1 MYTLR
6 TRKTAAGGQ
15 LRAAERLPVRYIIAH
30 CGKKFKGITGI
41 FMDSS
46 NLDFIYNPIREK
58 MKENITFIMFS
69 TYIEKLKPVELD
81 GRCIVLETV
90 SENFAEF
97 ITSTLAEKMRDAI
110 IKADVGVTDFRLVVK
125 GNKEYK
131 SVSAPEAQPYC
142 PPNNLNKRFTFDTFV
157 AGNNQFVVEAAK
169 DVASDPA
176 GAYNPLFIYGGT
188 GLGKTHLIQAI
199 ANKIISE
206 KPHLKVIYATCEQ
219 FVNEII
225 DTMFT
230 AKGPDARERG
240 NRLRQHYRSADVL
253 IIDDIQFI
261 ANKKA
266 VQEEFFHTFNELI
279 SRGKQIVITSDQPP
293 KELTALEERLR
304 TRFSGG
310 LVFDV
315 LPPNYET
322 KIAILKQKAFEKKS
336 IVPDEVLAFLAQD
349 SGDDVRTLEGRLT
362 KVIFAARLHEVPIS
376 VSLARSALNEAV
388 SESGNGEITAANI
401 INAVTGFY
409 GVSRDDLVGKCKKKD
424 LVLPRQVC
432 CYLMCEL
439 LSLPLMSI
447 GKELGNRNHTT
458 ILYSRNKVEEM
469 MAVSD
474 KMAKEIDDI
483 KNIILKK

>member
-1 MYTLR
+1 MY
-6 TRKTAAGGQ
+6 GFN
-15 LRAAERLPVRYIIAH
+15 YIIAH

-41 FMDSS
+41 IMDSS

-58 MKENITFIMFS
+58 MKENITYIMFS
-69 TYIEKLKPVELD
+69 TYIDKLKPVEID
-81 GRCIVLETV
+81 GRYIVLETV
-90 SENFAEF
+90 SENFAEL
-97 ITSTLAEKMRDAI
+97 ITNTLADKMRDAI
-110 IKADVGVTDFRLVVK
+110 IKADVGVSDFRLVVK
-125 GNKEYK
+125 GSKEYF
-131 SVSAPEAQPYC
+131 SAPQEEMPYS

-169 DVASDPA
+169 DVANDPA

-199 ANKIISE
+199 ANKIIAD
-206 KPHLKVIYATCEQ
+206 KPNLKVIYATCEQ

-230 AKGPDARERG
+230 AKGPNARERG
-240 NRLRQHYRSADVL
+240 NKLRQYYRSADVL

-310 LVFDV
+310 LVFDI

-322 KIAILKQKAFEKKS
+322 KIAILKQKAFEKRS

-362 KVIFAARLHEVPIS
+362 KVIFAARLHETPIT
-376 VSLARSALNEAV
+376 VALAKSALNEAV
-388 SESGNGEITAANI
+388 PESGGGEITASNI
-401 INAVTGFY
+401 ITAVTGFY
-409 GVSRDDLVGKCKKKD
+409 GVTREELVGKCKKKD
-424 LVLPRQVC
+424 LVVPRQVC

-469 MAVSD
+469 MTVSD

>member
-1 MYTLR
+1 MADT
-6 TRKTAAGGQ
+6 
-15 LRAAERLPVRYIIAH
+15 
-30 CGKKFKGITGI
+30 
-41 FMDSS
+41 S
-46 NLDFIYNPIREK
+46 NLDFIYNPIKEK
-58 MKENITFIMFS
+58 MRETISHISFL
-69 TYIEKLKPVELD
+69 TYIDKLVPVEID
-81 GRCIVLETV
+81 GRYIVLETI
-90 SENFAEF
+90 SENFAQS
-97 ITSTLAEKMRDAI
+97 IMNSLADKMREAI
-110 IKADVGVTDFRLVVK
+110 INANVGVSDFRLVVK
-125 GNKEYK
+125 GNNDYVFPVKEEEY
-131 SVSAPEAQPYC
+131 YI
-142 PPNNLNKRFTFDTFV
+142 PNNLNKKFTFDTFV

-169 DVASDPA
+169 DVANDPA
-176 GAYNPLFIYGGT
+176 GIYNPLFIYGGT

-199 ANKIISE
+199 ANKIIAD
-206 KPHLKVIYATCEQ
+206 KPQHKVIYATCEQ

-240 NRLRQHYRSADVL
+240 NKLRQHYRSADVL

-266 VQEEFFHTFNELI
+266 VQEEFFHTFNELV

-293 KELTALEERLR
+293 RELTALEERLR

-310 LVFDV
+310 LVFDI
-315 LPPNYET
+315 LPPNFET
-322 KIAILKQKAFEKKS
+322 KIAILKQKAFEKKC
-336 IVPDEVLAFLAQD
+336 IVPDDVLSFLAQN

-362 KVIFAARLHEVPIS
+362 KVIFASKLHEQPIT
-376 VSLARSALNEAV
+376 VSLARNALHEAV
-388 SESGNGEITAANI
+388 SENESEEITPASI
-401 INAVTGFY
+401 ISAVTGFY
-409 GVSRDDLVGKCKKKD
+409 KVTKGELIGKCKKKE

-447 GKELGNRNHTT
+447 GKELGDRNHTT

-469 MAVSD
+469 MNVSD
-474 KMAKEIDDI
+474 KLANDIDDI

>member
-1 MYTLR
+1 MADT
-6 TRKTAAGGQ
+6 
-15 LRAAERLPVRYIIAH
+15 
-30 CGKKFKGITGI
+30 
-41 FMDSS
+41 S
-46 NLDFIYNPIREK
+46 NLDFIYQPIKEK
-58 MKENITFIMFS
+58 MQETITHITFL
-69 TYIEKLKPVELD
+69 TYIDKLVPVEID
-81 GRCIVLETV
+81 GRYIVLETLT
-90 SENFAEF
+90 ENFAQY
-97 ITSTLAEKMRDAI
+97 ITKNLSEKMRDAI
-110 IKADVGVTDFRLVVK
+110 IKANVGISDFKLIVK
-125 GNKEYK
+125 GSRSYAYESSSEEPSYN
-131 SVSAPEAQPYC
+131 
-142 PPNNLNKRFTFDTFV
+142 PPNNLNKRFTFDSFV
-157 AGNNQFVVEAAK
+157 AGNNLFAFEAAK
-169 DVASDPA
+169 NVADDPA
-176 GAYNPLFIYGGT
+176 GVYNPLFIYGGT

-199 ANKIISE
+199 ANQIIAE
-206 KPHLKVIYATCEQ
+206 KPNLKVVYATCEQ

-225 DTMFT
+225 DTMF
-230 AKGPDARERG
+230 ASKGPDAREKS

-266 VQEEFFHTFNELI
+266 VQEEFFHTFNELV

-315 LPPNYET
+315 MPPNLET
-322 KIAILKQKAFEKKS
+322 KIAILKKKAFEKKC
-336 IVPDEVLAFLAQD
+336 IVPDEVLSFLAQD

-362 KVIFAARLHEVPIS
+362 KVIFASKLHETPIT
-376 VSLARSALNEAV
+376 VALAKSALNEAV
-388 SESGNGEITAANI
+388 SEGGAEEITPASV

-409 GVSRDDLVGKCKKKD
+409 GVTKSELIGKCKKKE

-447 GKELGNRNHTT
+447 GKELGDRNHTT
-458 ILYSRNKVEEM
+458 ILYSRDKVEGM
-469 MAVSD
+469 IAVSD
-474 KMAKEIDDI
+474 KMAKDIDDI